1 MSTPLA
7 PDPIRLACDISNPFS
22 TLTDLNTGA
31 APYFVAGDDIEFDIG
46 LFENLSL
53 LSPPLSQT
61 GIGGIASITLQLFL
75 FQNDPTPAQMA
86 QTTTSINTTLTSTQW
101 NAGGYSPGAPNFNF
115 SHAAFVFGNQQTAIS
130 LNSNPPTVLAGQ
142 NSANVWLR
150 IFATTSD
157 TTPKR
162 ITLKEGGMT
171 VQNAPLNQGT
181 VVTPSYGF
189 RQSNVN
195 GVIVPQFYD
204 PISQLWHTVQVLN
217 QGGIF
222 TLQVSDQGYP

>member
-1 MSTPLA
+1 MSTLVA
-7 PDPIRLACDISNPFS
+7 PDPIRIACDIANPFA
-22 TLTDLNTGA
+22 TLTDLNTSA
-31 APYFVAGDDIEFDIG
+31 APYFVAGDDIQFDIG
-46 LFENLSL
+46 IFENGSL

-61 GIGGIASITLQLFL
+61 GAGGIASVTLQLFL
-75 FQNDPTPAQMA
+75 VQNDSTPAQMA
-86 QTTTSINTTLTSTQW
+86 QTTTTIDTTLSTTQW
-101 NAGGYSPGAPNFNF
+101 NAGTLA
-115 SHAAFVFGNQQTAIS
+115 HASFVFGNQQTAIS

-142 NSANVWLR
+142 TSAGVWLR

-157 TTPKR
+157 PTPKR

-181 VVTPSYGF
+181 VVTPSFGF

-204 PISQLWHTVQVLN
+204 PQGQLWHTVQVLN